1 MQTFC
6 LLEELL
12 CIGGTVYRSSSSFL
26 QTGDKAF
33 EIQPCETWIV
43 RLELFWD
50 IIESVLSIRCINC
63 VDYNQT
69 PLAYI

>member
-12 CIGGTVYRSSSSFL
+12 CIGGTVYCSIL

-33 EIQPCETWIV
+33 WEPAAQNLDCPAEAILGYHWV
-43 RLELFWD
+43 H
-50 IIESVLSIRCINC
+50 
-63 VDYNQT
+63 
-69 PLAYI
+69 PLY

>member
-12 CIGGTVYRSSSSFL
+12 CIGGTVYRSIL

-33 EIQPCETWIV
+33 ESQP
-43 RLELFWD
+43 RKKPG
-50 IIESVLSIRCINC
+50 LSGWGYFGISLSPSSLL
-63 VDYNQT
+63 D
-69 PLAYI
+69 A